1 MSQGNVEVVRAG
13 FEAFDRG
20 DWDDLLALLD
30 PGVEWETTGQF
41 VEGGT
46 FRGWEGV
53 REFLGLLSGEFK
65 EFRARAD
72 NFADRGELV
81 VADVHT
87 TGIGRRSGAPAAVD
101 FTLLASLRGGRLV
114 HLRNFMNRSQALEAA
129 GLSE

>member
-20 DWDDLLALLD
+20 DWNHLLGLLD
-30 PGVEWETTGQF
+30 PGVEWETTAQF
-41 VEGGT
+41 VEGGSLPT
-46 FRGWEGV
+46 GGRARVPRFAC
-53 REFLGLLSGEFK
+53 GEFE

-114 HLRNFMNRSQALEAA
+114 RPRNFMNRSEALEAA